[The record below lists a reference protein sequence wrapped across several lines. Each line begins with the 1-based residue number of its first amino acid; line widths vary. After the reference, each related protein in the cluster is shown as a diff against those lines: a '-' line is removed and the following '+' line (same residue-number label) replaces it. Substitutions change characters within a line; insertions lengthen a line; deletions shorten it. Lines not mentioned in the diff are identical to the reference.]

1 MYPERSPVS
10 NVALSSINCSAPLSL
25 EPFPPVLLPST
36 STFTMEDAC
45 TNVTHAARL
54 VQLLKIQ
61 GFSATKCKQTYC
73 YGQNY
78 IPSRWTV
85 DGYEWEVRIYPG
97 WARNSDNRNLWVALT
112 ISCCSNNPRGSGVE
126 ASLACRL
133 IDPIGKLEP
142 SQGGSASGTLYNQE
156 ECRDLVFLGRRD
168 DLAGYLKDDT
178 LTIQCAIAVLKP
190 IPVPRIPAEEVPV
203 PSSNL
208 HQHLGEIL
216 QSKTGSDGTFVL
228 CNESFRAHKSILLA
242 ARSPVFMAQF
252 FGEMKEKSSRR
263 VEIRDMEPEAFGA
276 MLHFIYTDTVPEL
289 EKQEEASTV
298 MDQHLLAAADRY
310 GVDRLKLICE
320 AKLSCGITVD
330 TAATT
335 LALAKQHNCSQ
346 LKVKCVKFIVSTP
359 EVLDAV
365 LATEGYKHLEASC
378 PLVLTELLKSAHG
391 RNAEA

>member
-1 MYPERSPVS
+1 
-10 NVALSSINCSAPLSL
+10 
-25 EPFPPVLLPST
+25 
-36 STFTMEDAC
+36 MEDAC

-61 GFSATKCKQTYC
+61 GFSATKCMTTC
-73 YGQNY
+73 RYGHNY

-97 WARNSDNRNLWVALT
+97 MARSSDNRNLLVALT
-112 ISCCSNNPRGSGVE
+112 ISCCSKPRGSGVE

-133 IDPIGKLEP
+133 IDPSGKLEP
-142 SQGGSASGTLYNQE
+142 SQGGSASGTFYNQE

-190 IPVPRIPAEEVPV
+190 LPLPRIPAEEVPV

-216 QSKTGSDGTFVL
+216 QSKMGSDVTFLV
-228 CNESFRAHKSILLA
+228 CNESFRAHKSVLA
-242 ARSPVFMAQF
+242 ARSPVFKAQF

-263 VEIRDMEPEAFGA
+263 VEIMDMEPDAFRA

-298 MDQHLLAAADRY
+298 MAQHLLAAADRY

-320 AKLSCGITVD
+320 AKLSRGITVD

-346 LKVKCVKFIVSTP
+346 LKVKCGKFIVRTP
-359 EVLDAV
+359 EILDAV
-365 LATEGYKHLEASC
+365 LTTEGYKHLEASC
-378 PLVLTELLKSAHG
+378 PLVLTELLKSVHG
-391 RNAEA
+391 RNAES